1 MMANVKDQLKSLS
14 KDLASIAK
22 KVDKLSKQVDKTK
35 PAAKKAVK
43 KTAAKKTTAK
53 KTAPKKTTAKTKASK
68 GQTVLDSV
76 YDVIRRSRKGVNIA
90 TLKAKTNL
98 DARQLS
104 NALYKLSKKGSIK
117 SVSRG
122 VYTKS

>member
-22 KVDKLSKQVDKTK
+22 KVDKLSKQVDKAK

-53 KTAPKKTTAKTKASK
+53 KTAPKKTTAKAKASK

-90 TLKAKTNL
+90 TLKAKTKL